1 MAVTAEQDEVVLDSQ
16 SGDPDIVDG
25 DHGSLASQ
33 LKEQT
38 SIVKCRLLI
47 SKDEED
53 STAVQ
58 EAAKDFFVFSASTAG
73 HESSS
78 ELGKYYERDTYPLGS
93 LKYPQSFRDVIT
105 EVTVSVRVD
114 DDPHFQSS
122 GSILC

>member
-1 MAVTAEQDEVVLDSQ
+1 MTVSAKKKEVVLDRQ
-16 SGDPDIVDG
+16 SGDPDIMYR

-47 SKDEED
+47 SKENED

-58 EAAKDFFVFSASTAG
+58 EAAKDFFVLSASTAG

-78 ELGKYYERDTYPLGS
+78 KLGEHYERDTYPLRP
-93 LKYPQSFRDVIT
+93 LKYPQSFRVVIT
-105 EVTVSVRVD
+105 EVTVPVRVD
-114 DDPHFQSS
+114 DDPHFHSS